1 MTREDLDFI
10 GSMNMCDEIS
20 NEAYKKI
27 VCHYEEQ
34 YNTPHDDAVSRAGAL
49 KALEC
54 TIKASELKKD
64 VRKYWDDIINLFK
77 IIYKTQSQAIKALP
91 PVTPK
96 EKTGKW
102 IKYGVPRCEEQHYQC
117 TNCKWYI
124 NFGQWGDTYTK
135 QFKYCPNCKAR
146 MVSE

>member
-34 YNTPHDDAVSRAGAL
+34 YPHDDAVSRAGAL

-54 TIKASELKKD
+54 TIKASELKKG
-64 VRKYWDDIINLFK
+64 VRKYWDDIVNLVN
-77 IIYKTQSQAIKALP
+77 IIYKAQSQAIKALP
-91 PVTPK
+91 PVTLKNPSWRIAHGMI
-96 EKTGKW
+96 EDRFWCSCG
-102 IKYGVPRCEEQHYQC
+102 
-117 TNCKWYI
+117 YI
-124 NFGQWGDTYTK
+124 HIMDSNMIEW
-135 QFKYCPNCKAR
+135 KYCPVCGGTREVLK
-146 MVSE
+146 